1 MPANYNNSAWFYD
14 GLSRLVYGRAL
25 VKAQVYLLHFI
36 PEKANV
42 LIVGGGTGWI
52 LDELSRVHPSGLKV
66 TYVEVAS
73 NMMARSKKR
82 NTGNNQVIFIDAAIE
97 NASLQ
102 ADFDVVITPF
112 LFDSFTESTLDKVFG
127 HIHAALKPK
136 GLWLYADFRLTEKWW
151 QQFLLKLM
159 LKFFKLICNIEADR
173 LPDIEKRFER
183 HNYKITAQQT
193 FFYDFVAAR
202 VYTNSET
209 I

>member
-14 GLSRLVYGRAL
+14 RLSRLVYGRAL
-25 VKAQVYLLHFI
+25 IKAQIYLLQFI
-36 PEKANV
+36 PERTNV

-82 NTGNNQVIFIDAAIE
+82 NTGTNQVIFIGDAIE
-97 NASLQ
+97 NASLP

-112 LFDSFTESTLDKVFG
+112 LFDSFTESTADKVFG

-136 GLWLYADFRLTEKWW
+136 NQWLYADFQLTKKWW
-151 QQFLLKLM
+151 QQSLLKLM

-173 LPDIEKRFER
+173 LPDIEKRFEG
-183 HNYKITAQQT
+183 HSYKTVEEQT
-193 FFYDFVAAR
+193 FFNGFVIAKAYEKR
-202 VYTNSET
+202 
-209 I
+209 